1 MDITNKR
8 QEVLNCCENIIEKN
22 SEIQNSKN
30 HILIKKMSEQIFKR
44 SKEIKNICEV
54 EKYNLFFNGKVA
66 IGKSTIICTMFDLID
81 YILLTEG
88 SRLSNSLL
96 LKTGSGRTT
105 ICETQIIT
113 NSDRSEILIEEVTR
127 DDFYVYLK
135 EFCESLYGKESN
147 ISEEGLNLMK
157 NMAKIPLTLDN
168 KEIIE
173 KFSNL
178 DEAFESF
185 KNSISYEKR
194 LNKNFV
200 FDGDNFK
207 YWLRKFFT
215 EINDGKI
222 ELAPMPKKIT
232 IKICGNDIQF
242 KIPEFINSI
251 VDTRGLDGGER
262 PDIQSYIVKKDA
274 ISLMCDEINGFGG
287 NESITSILQQTLIQ
301 EDKDIY
307 RRVLLIGM
315 EKDGEL
321 ENITNFED
329 DRAAGIKEKKR
340 QALKKIN
347 DSRINLTDKNF
358 FFFDTAPG
366 ISVEKGK
373 ITKIDFTTLKN
384 TQKEFIETLE
394 TLICNMYSNYCD
406 ELYDSLRLL
415 EQLNRGQITENT
427 LNKINHCKKIIS
439 EIYEEVNSININILK
454 RFEDAIKEI
463 YHSSLRGA
471 VNHYGIGNTAD
482 VYGTFKKCGG
492 EEFVEQC
499 REYKSKML
507 ASIDLIFED
516 CSELETIC
524 LKYINDEIN
533 NLYKC
538 HYTNYRDL
546 AYSETYDNLYNYNSW
561 TTPQKYWGDGLGKY
575 KARVWKDINN
585 EIKSHD
591 IDITLE
597 NNNNIV
603 QFFRDILNFMDI

>member
-1 MDITNKR
+1 MDITKKR
-8 QEVLNCCENIIEKN
+8 QEVIKCCEKIIEKN

-44 SKEIKNICEV
+44 SKEIKSICEV

-81 YILLTEG
+81 YSLLTEG
-88 SRLSNSLL
+88 KRLSNSLL

-105 ICETQIIT
+105 ICETQIIL
-113 NSDRSEILIEEVTR
+113 NSDKSEILIEEVID
-127 DDFYVYLK
+127 DDFYVHLK
-135 EFCESLYGKESN
+135 GFCESLYGNKSD
-147 ISEEGLNLMK
+147 ISEEGLNLIK

-168 KEIIE
+168 EEIIE

-178 DEAFESF
+178 DEAFETF
-185 KNSISYEKR
+185 KKEINYEKR
-194 LNKNFV
+194 LKKNFV
-200 FDGDNFK
+200 FEGDNFND
-207 YWLRKFFT
+207 WLKKIFT

-232 IKICGNDIQF
+232 IKICRSDIQF
-242 KIPEFINSI
+242 KIPEFIHSL

-262 PDIQSYIVKKDA
+262 PDIQSYIIKKDA
-274 ISLMCDEINGFGG
+274 ISLMCDEIKGFGG
-287 NESITSILQQTLIQ
+287 NESITSILQQTLIK
-301 EDKDIY
+301 EDKDIH

-329 DRAAGIKEKKR
+329 NRAAGIKEKKR
-340 QALKKIN
+340 QAFKKIN
-347 DSRINLTDKNF
+347 DARINLTDKNIL
-358 FFFDTAPG
+358 FFDTAPG
-366 ISVEKGK
+366 INLEKGK
-373 ITKIDFTTLKN
+373 ITKVDQTILKK
-384 TQKEFIETLE
+384 TQKDFMETLE
-394 TLICNMYSNYCD
+394 DLIYSMYSNYCD

-415 EQLNRGQITENT
+415 EQLNRGQITEET
-427 LNKINHCKKIIS
+427 LQKINHSTRIIS
-439 EIYEEVNSININILK
+439 EIYEEVNAININILK
-454 RFEDAIKEI
+454 RFEDAVKSI

-471 VNHYGIGNTAD
+471 VNHCGIGNTAD
-482 VYGTFKKCGG
+482 VYGTFQKCGG

-507 ASIDLIFED
+507 ASIDLIFEN

-533 NLYKC
+533 DLYKD
-538 HYTNYRDL
+538 HYTNYRSV

-561 TTPQKYWGDGLGKY
+561 SAPQKYWGDGLGSY
-575 KARVWKDINN
+575 NSRVWNDISN
-585 EIKSHD
+585 EIKQHG
-591 IDITLE
+591 IDIKLE
-597 NNNNIV
+597 NQNNIV